1 MSCQGNRLL
10 PFARTWSDWRY
21 EYFAY
26 TATNFML
33 SQTFRLCLKT
43 SRCQYLVL
51 STKLLGQKNHP
62 IPSQGSQ
69 SWIIGIVE
77 RGEREAKVI
86 DKPRIIEV
94 GVQYQLNETT
104 LILYVDSVMIFKK
117 SKILA
122 EIGSMAGAKQGEGRG
137 ALVTSNQDVCL

>member
-1 MSCQGNRLL
+1 
-10 PFARTWSDWRY
+10 
-21 EYFAY
+21 
-26 TATNFML
+26 ML
-33 SQTFRLCLKT
+33 SQTFRLCLNT
-43 SRCQYLVL
+43 SICQYLVL
-51 STKLLGQKNHP
+51 STKLLGLKSHP

-122 EIGSMAGAKQGEGRG
+122 KIGFMAGAKQGEGRG